1 MGGAERVKPIRLYR
15 KGRKIYEQPGVS
27 LGGDR
32 FLRRFGVGADRGRCV
47 GFYEPLGESCTFRQD
62 RESPGYRIRGRARAY
77 GFRREV
83 GYIDSAGKWV
93 INPQFEDALN
103 FTEGLAPVSVGGRW
117 GYIDKTGKFAVNP
130 QYGFGGLFQEGLAS
144 FSI

>member
-15 KGRKIYEQPGVS
+15 KGRKIYQQPGVS

-62 RESPGYRIRGRARAY
+62 RESPGYRIPA
-77 GFRREV
+77 
-83 GYIDSAGKWV
+83 
-93 INPQFEDALN
+93 
-103 FTEGLAPVSVGGRW
+103 GLAPTASGGKW
-117 GYIDKTGKFAVNP
+117 GILIALVNGSLIHSSKT
-130 QYGFGGLFQEGLAS
+130 L
-144 FSI
+144 